1 MLKLPR
7 SIRFFRKPDHIS
19 FLVGY
24 VFVIGFVFT
33 NLFELKIM
41 SLIGF
46 GFTLCYELFEISKGN
61 RDFIKLDHFTFVI
74 GFVLLVLSIFV
85 ENNFL
90 LLMIIVLF
98 TFTLIYEIYR
108 VRKNDLKNKNKS

>member
-1 MLKLPR
+1 MAKLPR
-7 SIRFFRKPDHIS
+7 PIRFFRKPDHIS

-24 VFVIGFVFT
+24 VFVIGFIFT

-61 RDFIKLDHFTFVI
+61 RDIIKLDHFTFVI
-74 GFVLLVLSIFV
+74 GFILVILSIWV
-85 ENNFL
+85 ENEFL
-90 LLMIIVLF
+90 LLMIISLF

-108 VRKNDLKNKNKS
+108 VRKNDLKNQKQK

>member
-1 MLKLPR
+1 MPKLPK

-24 VFVIGFVFT
+24 GFILSFIFV
-33 NLFELKIM
+33 NLIELKIL
-41 SLIGF
+41 SLLGF
-46 GFTLCYELFEISKGN
+46 TFTLCYELFEISKGD

-74 GFVLLVLSIFV
+74 GFVLLILSIWV

-90 LLMIIVLF
+90 LLTIIVLF